1 MAHDP
6 VSRHAI
12 VRPLIVPLLLLA
24 FERSVISVI
33 YPLHSGPFYDADPSY
48 VYLFNGLV
56 LLNGSPP
63 FHIDHPGTPVQM
75 MIAAIL
81 FIKWTI
87 MRVSG
92 LTADGLTPSV
102 VSHPEPYLLAISYSF
117 LILNAAALT
126 YLGARVQKV
135 TGNFRITLIAQI
147 SPIFFSLTIG
157 RLVFPAP
164 ESVLIGTSAV
174 LLGQL
179 APLMFSSCTGDTNPA
194 RASPALT
201 GIICG
206 FGIASKVTFLPLLG
220 LILLFRTGRERLR
233 ALAFTLAAILI
244 LILPIVPQLHKI
256 LEWIRSLATHTGS
269 YGTGNTIR
277 FYEIDAFLVKFRQL
291 ADDFSLLYVM
301 LAVLL
306 GYLTVVFVRAA
317 IKPQNVMID
326 GQTTRNPV
334 PARWRAIASR
344 VCQERVAIAFC
355 VVIAGQTL
363 LVLKH
368 FGFHYMIP
376 ALPIALMSCAVLL
389 HRVGLVLNK
398 RRAAHIVQTIVAFIL
413 ICMTIYGSTSHYRR
427 LQNERIQTDIDMAVV
442 DAALQKFPN
451 PVILGTFRCKIQI
464 CATFF
469 GAGYA
474 PGLVQKIPGLFAN
487 YFDFNIWNSLLNSP
501 AHGWTPVEAINKY
514 LQQGRDVLLLA
525 PTAYPELK
533 TFTLE
538 TVVSTPT
545 QLLYR
550 VTGLGAKP

>member
-1 MAHDP
+1 MFI
-6 VSRHAI
+6 RL
-12 VRPLIVPLLLLA
+12 LIVPLLLMAL
-24 FERSVISVI
+24 ERSVISVI
-33 YPLHSGPFYDADPSY
+33 FPLYSGSSFDADPSY

-87 MRVSG
+87 MRVFG
-92 LTADGLTPSV
+92 LTADGLTLSV
-102 VSHPEPYLLAISYSF
+102 VSTPEPYLLAISYSF

-135 TGNFRITLIAQI
+135 TGNFSITLIAQI
-147 SPIFFSLTIG
+147 SPIFFSLTTG

-179 APLMFSSCTGDTNPA
+179 APLMFKSCRSSRDPVQ
-194 RASPALT
+194 ASPLLT

-206 FGIASKVTFLPLLG
+206 FGVASKVTFLPLLG
-220 LILLFRTGRERLR
+220 LILLFQTGRERLR
-233 ALAFTLAAILI
+233 ALAFTLVAFLI
-244 LILPIVPQLHKI
+244 LILPIVPQLRKI
-256 LEWIRSLATHTGS
+256 LDWIRSLATHTGS

-291 ADDFSLLYVM
+291 ADDFGLLYVM
-301 LAVLL
+301 FAVLL
-306 GYLTVVFVRAA
+306 GFLTIVIVRAA
-317 IKPQNVMID
+317 IGPRDVMP
-326 GQTTRNPV
+326 GNRTTSDSV
-334 PARWRAIASR
+334 PTRWRVMASR
-344 VCQERVAIAFC
+344 VYQEPVAIAFC

-389 HRVGLVLNK
+389 QRAGVVLKK
-398 RRAAHIVQTIVAFIL
+398 RGTVHIVQTIVAFIL

-427 LQNERIQTDIDMAVV
+427 LKNERIQTDIDMSVV

-474 PGLVQKIPGLFAN
+474 PGLVQKLPGVFAN
-487 YFDFNIWNSLLNSP
+487 YFDFNIWNSMLNSP
-501 AHGWTPVEAINKY
+501 ENGWTPVEAIKKY
-514 LQQGRDVLLLA
+514 LEQGRDVLLLA
-525 PTAYPELK
+525 PTDYPELK